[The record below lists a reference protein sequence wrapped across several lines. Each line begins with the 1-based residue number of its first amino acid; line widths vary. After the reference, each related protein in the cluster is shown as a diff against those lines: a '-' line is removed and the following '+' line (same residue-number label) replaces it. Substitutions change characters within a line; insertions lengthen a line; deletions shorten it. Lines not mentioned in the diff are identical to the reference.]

1 MVLNN
6 GVDAPGE
13 RWAENPFFVLELT
26 PGATRPEVERAAAKL
41 LSMIEI
47 GMKAAALYPTPLG
60 PRARTPELVR
70 LAIAEL
76 RDPERR
82 AMHEAWWVDPTPTT
96 PDDASTS
103 PPRGDATAGFT
114 FDAPSILGWRP

>member
-1 MVLNN
+1 M
-6 GVDAPGE
+6 DAPGE
-13 RWAENPFFVLELT
+13 RWADNPFFVLELT
-26 PGATRPEVERAAAKL
+26 PSASRPEVERAAAKL

-70 LAIAEL
+70 TAVAEL

-82 AMHEAWWVDPTPTT
+82 TMHEAWWIDPAPTMPDTP
-96 PDDASTS
+96 S
-103 PPRGDATAGFT
+103 PAGGDRGPFT
-114 FDAPSILGWRP
+114 FDAPAILGWRR